1 LKAGATHPAF
11 SDVFLILPD
20 YINRLVGLAAD
31 PLRII
36 GLTIDTVV
44 KFLESDIEDPWPQVQ
59 RVDSCAMLSKGRRD
73 LGEIVKFQHTDE
85 RLR

>member
-1 LKAGATHPAF
+1 LPGATHPAF

-20 YINRLVGLAAD
+20 YINRLVGLRAD

-44 KFLESDIEDPWPQVQ
+44 KFLGSDMEDPWPHVQ
-59 RVDSCAMLSKGRRD
+59 RMDSHAMLSKSRSD

-85 RLR
+85 HLC